1 MISSMIEELTDMGE
15 LTEDI
20 GFLLARVSGEV
31 VRATNAA
38 LAPEGLRV
46 RHYSVLLLACDSP
59 DGISQR
65 AMARILGLDPSQVVA
80 LVDELAQAG
89 LVQRQPAPTDRRA
102 KLVAA
107 TDAGHRKRERAA
119 ARAADAVRGTLG
131 PLSADEQ
138 ATLHALLSRCAGVA
152 SHSE

>member
-1 MISSMIEELTDMGE
+1 MIEVLTDVGE

-38 LAPEGLRV
+38 LAPEGMRV

-80 LVDELAQAG
+80 LVDELAQAQ
-89 LVQRQPAPTDRRA
+89 LVERQPAPTDRRA
-102 KLVAA
+102 KLVTA
-107 TDAGHRKRERAA
+107 TEAGHRKRERATV
-119 ARAADAVRGTLG
+119 RATDAVRGALG
-131 PLSADEQ
+131 LLSADEQ
-138 ATLHALLSRCAGVA
+138 AMLRGLLWRAAGVA
-152 SHSE
+152 SHFE

>member
-1 MISSMIEELTDMGE
+1 MGE

-38 LAPEGLRV
+38 LAPEGMRV

-80 LVDELAQAG
+80 LVDELAQAQ
-89 LVQRQPAPTDRRA
+89 LVERQPAPTDRRA
-102 KLVAA
+102 KLVTA
-107 TDAGHRKRERAA
+107 TEAGHRKRERAA
-119 ARAADAVRGTLG
+119 VRATDAVRGALG

-138 ATLHALLSRCAGVA
+138 ATLRGLLWRAAGVA
-152 SHSE
+152 SHFE